1 MLGFVLTGLISLPNW
16 NIDNVIVGVD
26 MYPLPSV
33 STLILVTFKN
43 SVGTVK
49 EISPMTSGYFADK
62 LNPQSPID
70 GTSTW

>member
-1 MLGFVLTGLISLPNW
+1 MLGFVLTELISLPNW
-16 NIDNVIVGVD
+16 NIDTVIVGV
-26 MYPLPSV
+26 
-33 STLILVTFKN
+33 KN

-49 EISPMTSGYFADK
+49 EMSPMTSGYFADK

>member
-16 NIDNVIVGVD
+16 NIDAATVGV
-26 MYPLPSV
+26 
-33 STLILVTFKN
+33 KN

-49 EISPMTSGYFADK
+49 VISSMTRRDFADK

-70 GTSTW
+70 GTSTWYA